1 METKS
6 KIVLS
11 IITYSTSPGPRYC
24 DQGDDSGEDFYHQ
37 ILNARFYEA
46 YTNDAI
52 LVVDLDGPDGY
63 ASSFLDEA
71 FGNLVYDFGKD
82 VVKKHLIIKSEE
94 EPEWISMLVNDTFEE
109 WEKRRK
115 DSDAPK
121 VTKEHE
127 DWYRIDNNSIKKGK
141 WIPIYI
147 GK

>member
-1 METKS
+1 MEKKS

-11 IITYSTSPGPRYC
+11 ILSYSTSPGPRYC

-37 ILNARFYEA
+37 ILNAKFHEA
-46 YTNDAI
+46 YASDAI

-82 VVKKHLIIKSEE
+82 VVKKHLEIKSDE

-115 DSDAPK
+115 DCDAPK
-121 VTKEHE
+121 ITKEHE
-127 DWYRIDNNSIKKGK
+127 DWYRIDNNSMKKGK